1 MVAVISKLFYYPHLG
16 IQEKG
21 SCDSLVKELTGL
33 MHESFSFILG
43 QKHLFSHS
51 HD

>member
-1 MVAVISKLFYYPHLG
+1 MVAVITYLFYYPHLG

-21 SCDSLVKELTGL
+21 SCDSLIKELSGL
-33 MHESFSFILG
+33 MLQISFVLG